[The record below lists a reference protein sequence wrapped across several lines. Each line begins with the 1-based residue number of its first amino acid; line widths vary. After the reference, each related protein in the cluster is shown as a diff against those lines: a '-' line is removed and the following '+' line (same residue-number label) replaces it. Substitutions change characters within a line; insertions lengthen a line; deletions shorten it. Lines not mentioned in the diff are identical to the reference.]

1 MCAVK
6 TSAKKRSSSAV
17 SPAAARSRSPALQ
30 LSSDDDTTAV
40 KAVKKSTARRRMPA
54 AKVQPAVA
62 RTAANGVA
70 KSPLAVAIL
79 PKPVNRGATSAAGLL
94 SSMIFI
100 LPCHLLLVS
109 TVSLESYSDVVLEA
123 IAVPRGSFSCCLG
136 LEFSASALKRLLLGF
151 ASK

>member
-1 MCAVK
+1 M
-6 TSAKKRSSSAV
+6 

-40 KAVKKSTARRRMPA
+40 KVGKKSTTRRRMPA

-79 PKPVNRGATSAAGLL
+79 PKPVNRGATSAAVSQTAGLL
-94 SSMIFI
+94 SSMIFV